1 MDIEVL
7 SYTGCI
13 LLLLCL
19 CRHAFISKSIVEIK
33 KDDKVYDLSI
43 GDVRSIYNS
52 PFSTSRGPVSKVI
65 DIKEGWVEYSFVV
78 NGATLSP
85 RHSYKIDEYLDLY
98 EFKVEA

>member
-33 KDDKVYDLSI
+33 NDDKVYDLSI
-43 GDVRSIYNS
+43 GDVRRVNGS
-52 PFSTSRGPVSKVI
+52 PFGSTTSKVI

-78 NGATLSP
+78 NGVTLSP